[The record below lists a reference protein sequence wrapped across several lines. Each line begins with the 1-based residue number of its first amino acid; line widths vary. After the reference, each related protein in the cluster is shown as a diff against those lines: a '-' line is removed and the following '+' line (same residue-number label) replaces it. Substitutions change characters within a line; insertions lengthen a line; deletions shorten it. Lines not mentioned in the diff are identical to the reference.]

1 MDPMGLVIFWI
12 VMAAICAIIARSKG
26 RSGLAYFLG
35 GLALWPIVLVVAIV
49 KPRAGHLKGNVR
61 EQPHGVIGGMP
72 FWFVGHAKNAPV
84 DALVQGTMTRFTSVE
99 ALRSFAAAMSNPT
112 ITDAPQPAPAP
123 AIMIASDP
131 PPRRDGKKLAVGFTV
146 IAGGLIA
153 MVMMLGSGPSVPPES
168 SSQAI
173 QRINVRDF
181 PACVAEMQAHRRG
194 MAGRIIPVADTS
206 TRLES
211 RVCAPQGTTLLRC
224 SSEHPTSLI
233 VERTTSTL
241 GCPLTN

>member
-1 MDPMGLVIFWI
+1 MGLLIFWI

-26 RSGLAYFLG
+26 LSGTAYFFG
-35 GLALWPIVLVVAIV
+35 GLILWPIVLVVAIV
-49 KPRAGHLKGNVR
+49 KPRAGHVKGGAR

-112 ITDAPQPAPAP
+112 ISDAPAPLPAPAV
-123 AIMIASDP
+123 MIASDP
-131 PPRRDGKKLAVGFTV
+131 PPRRDGKKLAVGFLMT
-146 IAGGLIA
+146 AGVLTALVLMFGQ
-153 MVMMLGSGPSVPPES
+153 GQPVPPENPS
-168 SSQAI
+168 NAI
-173 QRINVRDF
+173 QRISVSDYR
-181 PACVAEMQAHRRG
+181 ACVAELQAHRRG
-194 MAGRIIPVADTS
+194 IAGRIVPVADTS

-211 RVCAPQGTTLLRC
+211 RVCSPQGSTLLRC

-233 VERTTSTL
+233 VERTASTQ
-241 GCPLTN
+241 GCPSVQ